1 MTELAAEANGGLSGR
16 RVAAVAL
23 AGVALTGF
31 LMVLR
36 FPYDRLAM
44 FIAQRLE
51 QRTGARVSL
60 GPVSLALVRWAP
72 GIAATGVQITQR
84 DGTRLDLD
92 RLGVRPALAF
102 AWLAGNPAI
111 ATEVESARGGAS
123 GVVTFGSAPGFSG
136 TLRDVDLE
144 QLPQQ
149 RIGAP
154 LHMKGRID
162 ADLDVTLREAGPEGD
177 VDFEARDGMLTHP
190 NLPLP
195 MPFQKLDGELQLG
208 GQGWANIRKL
218 ELTSPLASGHASGT
232 IGRAPEFAS
241 APLALEIELT
251 VSGAVQGSLRSQG
264 VAIGNDGQI
273 HAKVSGTPAR
283 PVVR

>member
-1 MTELAAEANGGLSGR
+1 MAEVAAEGSGLPSGR
-16 RVAAVAL
+16 RIASMAL
-23 AGVALTGF
+23 AGIALTLV

-36 FPYDRLAM
+36 FPYDRLAL
-44 FIAQRLE
+44 FLAQRVE
-51 QRTGARVSL
+51 QQTGARVSI

-72 GIAATGVQITQR
+72 GIAATGVQINQS

-92 RLGVRPALAF
+92 RLAVRPALAL
-102 AWLAGNPAI
+102 AWLTGRPAI
-111 ATEVESARGGAS
+111 AAEVESARGGIS
-123 GVVTFGSAPGFSG
+123 GVVTLGSAPGFSG

-154 LHMKGRID
+154 LRVKGRAD
-162 ADLDVTLREAGPEGD
+162 ADVDVTLRDAGPEGD
-177 VDFEARDGMLTHP
+177 VEFEARDGMLTHP

-195 MPFQKLDGELQLG
+195 MPFQKLTGEIDLG
-208 GQGWANIRKL
+208 GEGWANIRKL
-218 ELTSPLASGHASGT
+218 ELSSPLASGHASGK
-232 IGRAPEFAS
+232 IGRAPQFAA
-241 APLALEIELT
+241 APLSLEVELT

-264 VAIGNDGQI
+264 VAIANDGKL
-273 HAKVSGTPAR
+273 HVNVTGTPTR